1 MTQTKTISDQLWS
14 LPISELHQIKYS
26 ISDIIQTKIKSSLR
40 VNDDV
45 IVVSKSKRED
55 GTITKIN
62 KTRALVKIGHV
73 NYSVPFGMIEVK

>member
-1 MTQTKTISDQLWS
+1 MTNSKTVLDQLWS
-14 LPISELHQIKYS
+14 LPTSELHQIKRS
-26 ISDIIQTKIKSSLR
+26 ISNIIETNLR

-45 IVVSKSKRED
+45 VVVSKSKRED

-62 KTRALVKIGHV
+62 KTRAMVKIGYL

>member
-45 IVVSKSKRED
+45 VVVSKSKRED

-62 KTRALVKIGHV
+62 KTRAVVKIGHI

>member
-40 VNDDV
+40 INDDV
-45 IVVSKSKRED
+45 VVVSKNKRED

>member
-14 LPISELHQIKYS
+14 LPISDLHQIRAS
-26 ISDIIQTKIKSSLR
+26 ISDIIETKIKSNLR

-45 IVVSKSKRED
+45 VVVSRSKRED

-62 KTRALVKIGHV
+62 KTRAMVKIGDV

>member
-45 IVVSKSKRED
+45 VVISKNKRED

>member
-1 MTQTKTISDQLWS
+1 MTNSKTISDQLWS
-14 LPISELHQIKYS
+14 LPTSELHQIKKS
-26 ISDIIQTKIKSSLR
+26 ISNIIETKIKSNLR

-45 IVVSKSKRED
+45 VVVSKNKRED

-62 KTRALVKIGHV
+62 KTRAMFKIGHL

>member
-1 MTQTKTISDQLWS
+1 MTNSKTISDQLWS
-14 LPISELHQIKYS
+14 LPTSELHQIKKS
-26 ISDIIQTKIKSSLR
+26 ISNIIETKIKSNLR

-45 IVVSKSKRED
+45 VVVSKNKRED

-62 KTRALVKIGHV
+62 KTRAMVKIGHL

>member
-45 IVVSKSKRED
+45 VVVSKNKRED

-62 KTRALVKIGHV
+62 KTRAVVKIGHV